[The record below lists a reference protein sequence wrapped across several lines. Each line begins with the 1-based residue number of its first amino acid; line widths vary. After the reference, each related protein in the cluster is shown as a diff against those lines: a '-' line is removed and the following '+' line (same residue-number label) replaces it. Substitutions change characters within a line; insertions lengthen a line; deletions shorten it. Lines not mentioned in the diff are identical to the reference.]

1 VKVSRLLLV
10 AAMMV
15 SLGGAGFAQT
25 NEFTAA
31 GATFPAPLYL
41 KMFDQYSKEFGV
53 KVNYQAIGSG
63 GGQAQLKAKTVD
75 FGASDVVM
83 TAKDMADAPAEIV
96 HVPTV
101 AGAVVLVS
109 NLPGNP
115 QLKLTGDL
123 IADIYLGKIKNWNDS
138 RLSAI
143 NPDVK
148 FPNLNITV
156 VHRSDG
162 SGTTGVFSDYLCK
175 ISPEWKDKVGTGTSL
190 SWPVGIGGKGNPGVA
205 GLVKQLPGAFG
216 YVELIYSLQNN
227 IPFALL
233 KNKSGNWIKAS
244 LESTSAAANVPVPED
259 VTKLSLTNTDAS
271 QGYPISTFTW
281 LILYKEQSYDN
292 HQRAKVEAMLKM
304 MWWMTHDGQK
314 YAEPLSYAVL
324 PAPVV
329 KKAEAILRSIT
340 FGGKPVLE
348 AGM

>member
-1 VKVSRLLLV
+1 
-10 AAMMV
+10 MV

>member
-1 VKVSRLLLV
+1 VKVKRLLLAV
-10 AAMMV
+10 AMVV
-15 SLGGAGFAQT
+15 SLGGAGFAQ
-25 NEFTAA
+25 NFEFTAA

-53 KVNYQAIGSG
+53 KVNYQPIGSG
-63 GGQAQLKAKTVD
+63 GGQAQLKARTVD

-83 TAKDMADAPAEIV
+83 TAKDLADAPAEIV

-115 QLKLTGDL
+115 QLRLTGDL

-138 RLSAI
+138 RISAI

-148 FPNLNITV
+148 FPNMNITV

-244 LESTSAAANVPVPED
+244 LETTSTAANVPVPED
-259 VTKLSLTNTDAS
+259 VTKLSLTNTDAP

-281 LILYKEQSYDN
+281 LILYKEQNYDN
-292 HQRAKVEAMLKM
+292 HQKAKVEAMLKM

-340 FGGKPVLE
+340 FDGKPLLE

>member
-1 VKVSRLLLV
+1 MKVSRLLLV